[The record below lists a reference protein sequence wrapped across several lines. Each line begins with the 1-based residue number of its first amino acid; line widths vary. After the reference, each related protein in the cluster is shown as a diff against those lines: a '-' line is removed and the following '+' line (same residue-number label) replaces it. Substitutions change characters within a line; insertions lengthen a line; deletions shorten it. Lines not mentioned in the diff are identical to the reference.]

1 MRKNE
6 IIYNKLAKKTS
17 KFILNKFEKDPLFKR
32 CFFKLYLAY
41 DALDQASLYDILF
54 DAFYT
59 ANNTDRIF
67 RIEKTEYKNRTEI
80 LPIDI
85 DNNKTDN
92 IIEITFA
99 HEYVIVNLLYLYVD
113 ILLDESSFRNNIK
126 DLVDSKTPE
135 NLILAANLLNN
146 YKLK

>member
-17 KFILNKFEKDPLFKR
+17 KFILKKFEENPLFKR
-32 CFFKLYLAY
+32 CFFKLYLAQ
-41 DALDQASLYDILF
+41 DVLDQASLYDVLF
-54 DAFYT
+54 DVYYT
-59 ANNTDRIF
+59 ANNNIDRIF
-67 RIEKTEYKNRTEI
+67 EIENNKNRTEI

-85 DNNKTDN
+85 DDNKTDD
-92 IIEITFA
+92 IIKITFT
-99 HEYVIVNLLYLYVD
+99 HNFVIILLLNLYVD
-113 ILLDESSFRNNIK
+113 ILLDESPFRNNIK